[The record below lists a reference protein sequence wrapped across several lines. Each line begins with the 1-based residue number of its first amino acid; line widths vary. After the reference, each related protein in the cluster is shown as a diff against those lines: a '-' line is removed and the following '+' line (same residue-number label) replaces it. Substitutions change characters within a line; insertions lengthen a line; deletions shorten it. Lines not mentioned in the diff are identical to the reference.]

1 MESSRIRETFLSY
14 FEGLGHRRLPS
25 APLIPQDDP
34 TLMFTVAGMVPLKS
48 YFLGLRAAPAPRVTT
63 CQKCFRTND
72 IEEVGYTPRHDTF
85 FEMLGNFSLG
95 DYFKDDAV
103 HFAWELLTTH
113 FGLPAER
120 MWPSIHPGDDEASRI
135 WESIPNV
142 KKGQIIALEDNFWEM
157 GAGLPG
163 PCGFDSEIHWD
174 LGIPCSC
181 GAKDC
186 TPACGGSRWIELWNL
201 VFMQFEQDGKGGRT
215 ALPRPSI
222 DTGMGLER
230 ITCVLQDKLSIF
242 DTDLFKPIIDHIL
255 SSSQG
260 TREEHA
266 EVASANVCADHLRA
280 CVFLI
285 ADGVLP
291 GNEGR
296 GYVLRR
302 LIRRA
307 SLHARRLGVENVL
320 SGGVDVVLRVMGG
333 AYPELSERKATI
345 ATILKQEES
354 HFAATLESGT
364 ERLTDIFATG
374 SGTVSGDDA
383 FKLYDTYGFPVDL
396 TVELAREHGW
406 SVDLDAFE
414 AHMVEQRKRSA
425 AGRQM
430 IRTQE
435 RPALEPTTFVGY
447 DTLDVEETRVVYL
460 EHDGHPVTELHA
472 PDKGILVV
480 DTTPMYAESGGQVGD
495 TGSVIWHEGS
505 GQVEDTVHLPASDA
519 IGHTL
524 LLKSGTLR
532 VGDSIS
538 LHVDQERR
546 MQIARHHS
554 ATHLLHKTLREV
566 FGNTVVQRGSYVG
579 PDYTTFDFSFARGL
593 TDEELLL
600 VESRMNAAIRDN
612 LVRSVDLLPIDA
624 ARSTGAMALFG
635 EKYGDIVRVVDFGG
649 WARELCGGTHVHLS
663 GDIGAAM
670 IVNESSIGQGIRRIE
685 MVVGSASVT
694 RWQELQRTMH
704 SSSQVLRIRWQ
715 DLPDRIAQLQEHVRV
730 LEKHSQQLE
739 RERQTERASRSRV
752 IEEVGHIVFAYLM
765 LNEEIE
771 MKSLVP
777 IVDELFQDGAKGE
790 GVALVAGATTC
801 TVKCGPKARSA
812 GCDARVLMAEIARAA
827 GGRGGGKP
835 EFAQGSISGPST
847 HEEIL
852 QALRTALKSAQGA
865 ISQ

>member
-95 DYFKDDAV
+95 DYFKDDAI
-103 HFAWELLTTH
+103 HFAWELLTGR
-113 FGLPAER
+113 FGLPPER
-120 MWPSIHPGDDEASRI
+120 MWPSIHPGDAEAKAI
-135 WESIPNV
+135 WEDIPSVRKN
-142 KKGQIIALEDNFWEM
+142 QISMMEDNFWEM

-163 PCGFDSEIHWD
+163 PCGYDSEIHWD

-215 ALPRPSI
+215 PLPRPSI

-242 DTDLFKPIIDHIL
+242 ETDLFKPIIDHIL
-255 SSSQG
+255 ASSTG
-260 TREEHA
+260 VREEHA

-285 ADGVLP
+285 SDGVLP

-307 SLHARRLGVENVL
+307 ELHARRLGVEHVL
-320 SGGVDVVLRVMGG
+320 SEGVDAVLDVMGS
-333 AYPELSERKATI
+333 AYPDLRERKATI
-345 ATILKQEES
+345 GTILEQEES

-364 ERLTDIFATG
+364 DRLTDIFTTG
-374 SGTVSGDDA
+374 SGTVSGEDA

-396 TVELAREHGW
+396 TVEIAREHGW
-406 SVDLDAFE
+406 TVDLDAFQV
-414 AHMVEQRKRSA
+414 HMEEQRKRSA
-425 AGRQM
+425 AGRHM
-430 IRTQE
+430 ALTQE

-447 DTLDVEETRVVYL
+447 DTLEVGETRVVYL
-460 EHDGHPVTELHA
+460 EQDGHPATELRA
-472 PDKGILVV
+472 PDTGMLVV
-480 DTTPMYAESGGQVGD
+480 ETTPMYAESGGQVGD
-495 TGSVIWHEGS
+495 TGTVRWNGGEGH
-505 GQVEDTVHLPASDA
+505 VEDTVHLPASDA

-524 LLKSGTLR
+524 HLASGTLR
-532 VGDSIS
+532 VGDSVS

-554 ATHLLHKTLREV
+554 ATHLLHKTLREL
-566 FGNTVVQRGSYVG
+566 FGDTVVQRGSYVG
-579 PDYTTFDFSFARGL
+579 PDYTTFDFSFPRGL
-593 TDEELLL
+593 TDEELLQ

-612 LVRSVDLLPIDA
+612 LERSVDLLPIDA

-685 MVVGSASVT
+685 MVVGSASVG
-694 RWQELQRTMH
+694 RWQELMRTTH
-704 SSSQVLRIRWQ
+704 SSSQLLRIRWQ
-715 DLPDRIAQLQEHVRV
+715 ELPDRIAQLQDHVRE
-730 LEKHSQQLE
+730 LEKLSQQLE
-739 RERQTERASRSRV
+739 RQRQADHASRNSV
-752 IEEVGHIVFAYLM
+752 IEVVGSLPFAHLM
-765 LNEEIE
+765 IDEEIE

-777 IVDELFQDGAKGE
+777 VVDELFQTGAKGE

-801 TVKCGPKARSA
+801 TVKCGTRAREA
-812 GCDARVLMAEIARAA
+812 GCDARTLMAALVQAG

-835 EFAQGSISGPST
+835 EFAQGSIAGASV
-847 HEEIL
+847 HKDVL
-852 QALRTALKSAQGA
+852 QAIRTALEAAQGA
-865 ISQ
+865 ASQ